1 MSNTQKKTRFAP
13 KLHVKTGDNVIVI
26 SGAEKGKT
34 GTITQVFPK
43 ESRAIV
49 GGVNVKTKHT
59 KPTQQN
65 PGSINEIEMPIHI
78 SNLMHV
84 DAKTGQPT
92 RIGRK
97 IVDGKIVRYYKK
109 SGDIIK

>member
-1 MSNTQKKTRFAP
+1 MSNTQKKTRVAS

-26 SGAEKGKT
+26 AGANKGQS

-43 ESRAIV
+43 ENRAIV
-49 GGVNVKTKHT
+49 GGLNVKVKHT

-65 PGSINEIEMPIHI
+65 PGAINEIEMPIHI
-78 SNLMHV
+78 SNLMHI
-84 DAKTGQPT
+84 DSKTGEPT

-109 SGDIIK
+109 SGEIIK

>member
-13 KLHVKTGDNVIVI
+13 KLHVKNGDNVIVI
-26 SGAEKGKT
+26 AGANKGQT
-34 GTITQVFPK
+34 GMISQVFPK
-43 ESRAIV
+43 ENRAIV
-49 GGVNVKTKHT
+49 SGVNIKKKHT

-65 PGSINEIEMPIHI
+65 PGAINEIEMPIHI
-78 SNLMHV
+78 SNLMHI
-84 DAKTGQPT
+84 DAKTGEPT

-109 SGDIIK
+109 SGEIIK

>member
-13 KLHVKTGDNVIVI
+13 KLHVKNGDNVIVI
-26 SGAEKGKT
+26 AGANKGQT
-34 GTITQVFPK
+34 GTISQVFPK
-43 ESRAIV
+43 ENRAIV
-49 GGVNVKTKHT
+49 SGVNIKTKHT

-65 PGSINEIEMPIHI
+65 PGAINEIEMPIHI

-84 DAKTGQPT
+84 DAKTGEPT

-109 SGDIIK
+109 SGEIIK

>member
-1 MSNTQKKTRFAP
+1 MSNTKKTTRFAP
-13 KLHVKTGDNVIVI
+13 KLHVKTGDKVIVI
-26 SGAEKGKT
+26 SGANKGQS
-34 GTITQVFPK
+34 GEITQVFPK
-43 ESRAIV
+43 ENRAIV
-49 GGVNVKTKHT
+49 GGVNVKVKHT

-65 PGSINEIEMPIHI
+65 PGAINEIEMPIHI

-84 DAKTGQPT
+84 DAKTGEPT

-109 SGDIIK
+109 SGEIIK